1 MILLLSTWTP
11 RASAQTHLVLILAP
25 ADEAR
30 SATYIDLQLAVW
42 AHLSA
47 RPVTVVIHGIEEPI
61 DGEVARRVVDETGA
75 LSAAWLSDEGRTFC
89 FLTPGLDPRPRV
101 RAVPGDEEPWISRCE
116 VMATVLHADVEQ
128 RLVELDEAPTP
139 TPVEEKPS
147 GPAIRFVA
155 GVGYAPALMSAP
167 GGPFLQG
174 FSIGAGA
181 QIGRH
186 VGFRAGVDLVQSWS
200 LGIPDSDAWLAR
212 MPIRLEAT
220 FVVPVGR
227 FDLGGNLGSVVE
239 ITEVRDLDYEPADER
254 AKVPQVAAGLSG
266 ALHARVRILPW
277 LAPFLLV
284 GADLYFAD
292 LEWMLSPDVLLR
304 RDPIVLRL
312 TVGVSFLVGPR

>member
-1 MILLLSTWTP
+1 M
-11 RASAQTHLVLILAP
+11 VILAP

-30 SATYIDLQLAVW
+30 GAAYIDLQLAVW

-47 RPVTVVIHGIEEPI
+47 RPVTVIIRGLEEPL

-75 LSAAWLSDEGRTFC
+75 LSVAWLSDEGRTFR
-89 FLTPGLDPRPRV
+89 FLTPGLDPRPRTRV
-101 RAVPGDEEPWISRCE
+101 IPGDEEPWISRCE

-128 RLVELDEAPTP
+128 RLVELDDAPTP
-139 TPVEEKPS
+139 TPVEEEPS
-147 GPAIRFVA
+147 GPQVWFVA

-174 FSIGAGA
+174 LGIGAGA

-186 VGFRAGVDLVQSWS
+186 FGFRAGVDLVQSRA
-200 LGIPDSDAWLAR
+200 LGVPDSNAWLAR

-220 FVVPVGR
+220 GVVPAGR
-227 FDLGGNLGSVVE
+227 FDLGLNLGGVVE

-266 ALHARVRILPW
+266 ALHARVRVLPW
-277 LAPFLLV
+277 FAPFLLV
-284 GADLYFAD
+284 GADFYFAN

-312 TVGVSFLVGPR
+312 TVGVSFLVGSR